1 MELEIDIKLSNG
13 NPGKYDPDKKAVT
26 RSFNFGL
33 PWDSRDH
40 EGEMRL
46 IEAVSASVNF
56 ADIIGMMCEELNEQD
71 FPEDMG
77 VPPKEL
83 NELGDEVQRAMNPPA
98 DPFEVIHPEHNPAA
112 DVEEIPTGDQ
122 Q

>member
-1 MELEIDIKLSNG
+1 MELEINISLSNG
-13 NPGKYDPDKKAVT
+13 NPGKYDPDKKAIT

-71 FPEDMG
+71 FPE
-77 VPPKEL
+77 PPPMREL
-83 NELGDEVQRAMNPPA
+83 PDGGQADQGDPDNTY
-98 DPFEVIHPEHNPAA
+98 DDVITPEHNPAA
-112 DVEEIPTGDQ
+112 DVEEIPTGGRQ
-122 Q
+122 

>member
-13 NPGKYDPDKKAVT
+13 NPGKYDPDKKAIT

-56 ADIIGMMCEELNEQD
+56 ADIIGMMCEDLNEQD
-71 FPEDMG
+71 FPEDVG

-83 NELGDEVQRAMNPPA
+83 NELGDEVQRALNPPA
-98 DPFEVIHPEHNPAA
+98 DAEDPNYPDKQDIVDRN
-112 DVEEIPTGDQ
+112 EEQ
-122 Q
+122 A

>member
-13 NPGKYDPDKKAVT
+13 NPGKYDPDKKAIT

-56 ADIIGMMCEELNEQD
+56 ADIIGMMCEDLNEQD
-71 FPEDMG
+71 FPETEKEPDDVVLNG
-77 VPPKEL
+77 GTPKL
-83 NELGDEVQRAMNPPA
+83 AA
-98 DPFEVIHPEHNPAA
+98 PAA
-112 DVEEIPTGDQ
+112 IFDSPEYPDKQDIVDRNEEQ
-122 Q
+122 A

>member
-71 FPEDMG
+71 FPEDEA
-77 VPPKEL
+77 KQEL
-83 NELGDEVQRAMNPPA
+83 TREGEKFVDALISSAGATGTEDPNYPDKQDIVDRNEEQA
-98 DPFEVIHPEHNPAA
+98 
-112 DVEEIPTGDQ
+112 
-122 Q
+122 

>member
-26 RSFNFGL
+26 RSFSFGV

-56 ADIIGMMCEELNEQD
+56 ADLIGMMCEELNEQD
-71 FPEDMG
+71 FPEDME
-77 VPPKEL
+77 VPP
-83 NELGDEVQRAMNPPA
+83 NDPGDETQGALTLQAGPY
-98 DPFEVIHPEHNPAA
+98 EVIKPDHDPAA

>member
-13 NPGKYDPDKKAVT
+13 NPGKYDPDKKAIT

-56 ADIIGMMCEELNEQD
+56 ADIIGMMCED
-71 FPEDMG
+71 
-77 VPPKEL
+77 L
-83 NELGDEVQRAMNPPA
+83 NELVS
-98 DPFEVIHPEHNPAA
+98 
-112 DVEEIPTGDQ
+112 
-122 Q
+122 